1 MHCDA
6 TPLTTNQQSKKVRNP
21 IQSRPDRQT
30 KKRMDSM
37 WMQNDEDDTMMMELK
52 MKMKTKK
59 NCVKL
64 NGITVL

>member
-30 KKRMDSM
+30 KKRMDFM
-37 WMQNDEDDTMMMELK
+37 WMQNDEDDDGVEDENEEEL
-52 MKMKTKK
+52 
-59 NCVKL
+59 C
-64 NGITVL
+64 